1 MSATVEE
8 VQEKLVA
15 SPELL
20 PSGTEAF
27 NAYYEQYSSGYWIP
41 DSGSGWTRVNETGL
55 ARYLRIEHG
64 VSRQRDE
71 TGSSAMER
79 TLLEI
84 QRNFHI
90 GYAGKLAGYKA
101 GLIEQNG
108 EKILVTASPNY
119 IEPVDGQFP
128 KIDQFLKGLLGDQ
141 RIHFDCWMKLAMEAH
156 RSGMIRPGQALVL
169 AGPRDCGKSVLQN
182 QIITPLLGGRMA
194 KPYLYM
200 SGQTSFNSNLFEA
213 EHLMIEDDIASTDI
227 RARRTFGTYIKQYTA
242 NEEVQHHAKNKAAMT
257 LRPFWRLSISCNEE
271 PENLSILPPMDD
283 SLFDKMII
291 LKAERKPMPMP
302 TETYGERVAFQ
313 EKIKSELPSYLNYLL
328 KLAVP
333 SELRASRYGILAYQ
347 NPDIIKAMNDIAPEC
362 RLLEL
367 IDQHFDQ
374 GRKPWVGQAI
384 ALETEL
390 LNQDSNVREQT
401 RSLLR
406 YFNSCGA
413 YLSRLAEKRPDR
425 VRSSTVNGLKKYT
438 ILFPNK
444 SWAAPGGAN

>member
-8 VQEKLVA
+8 IQERLVA
-15 SPELL
+15 SAELL
-20 PSGTEAF
+20 PSGSEAYG
-27 NAYYEQYSSGYWIP
+27 AYYERYVGGYWIP
-41 DSGSGWTRVNETGL
+41 DGDAGWTKVNETGL
-55 ARYLRIEHG
+55 SRYLRIEHG
-64 VSRQRDE
+64 VSRQRDDA
-71 TGSSAMER
+71 GSSPMER

-84 QRNFHI
+84 QRKLHI

-108 EKILVTASPNY
+108 EKILVTDSPNY
-119 IEPVDGQFP
+119 IKPEDGRFPV
-128 KIDQFLKGLLGDQ
+128 IDEFLNGLLEEQ
-141 RIHFDCWMKLAMEAH
+141 RVHFDCWMKLAVEAH
-156 RSGMIRPGQALVL
+156 GSGMIRPGQALVL

-194 KPYLYM
+194 KPYQFM
-200 SGQTSFNSNLFEA
+200 SGQTPFNSSLFEA
-213 EHLMIEDDIASTDI
+213 EHLMIEDDIASSDI
-227 RARRTFGTYIKQYTA
+227 RARRTFGTYIKQFTA
-242 NEEVQHHAKNKAAMT
+242 NEEVQHHAKNKHAMT

-291 LKAERKPMPMP
+291 LKAKRKPIPMP
-302 TETYGERVAFQ
+302 TESYGERVAFQ

-328 KLAVP
+328 KLAIS
-333 SELRASRYGILAYQ
+333 SELRAARYGILAYQ
-347 NPDIIKAMNDIAPEC
+347 NPDIMKAMNDIAPEC

-374 GRKPWVGQAI
+374 GTKPWVGQAI

-390 LNQDSNVREQT
+390 LNECSNVREQT

-406 YFNSCGA
+406 YFNSCGT
-413 YLSRLAEKRPDR
+413 YLSRLADKRPDR
-425 VRSSTVNGLKKYT
+425 VISSTVNGLKKYT
-438 ILFPNK
+438 ILFPK
-444 SWAAPGGAN
+444 KTWAAPGGA

>member
-1 MSATVEE
+1 
-8 VQEKLVA
+8 
-15 SPELL
+15 
-20 PSGTEAF
+20 
-27 NAYYEQYSSGYWIP
+27 
-41 DSGSGWTRVNETGL
+41 
-55 ARYLRIEHG
+55 
-64 VSRQRDE
+64 
-71 TGSSAMER
+71 MER

-141 RIHFDCWMKLAMEAH
+141 RIHFDCWMKLAVEAH

-182 QIITPLLGGRMA
+182 QIITALLGGRMA

-242 NEEVQHHAKNKAAMT
+242 NDEVQHHAKNKAAMT

-347 NPDIIKAMNDIAPEC
+347 NPDIMKAMNDIAPEC

-367 IDQHFDQ
+367 IDQHFD
-374 GRKPWVGQAI
+374 GKKPWVGRAI

-390 LNQDSNVREQT
+390 LSEDSNVREQT
-401 RSLLR
+401 RNLLR

-413 YLSRLAEKRPDR
+413 YLSRLADKRPDR
-425 VRSSTVNGLKKYT
+425 VKSWTVNGSKKYA
-438 ILFPNK
+438 ILFPRN
-444 SWAAPGGAN
+444 S